1 MRGGFGDEGLQDGV
15 DDGVVPGGGAV
26 VLVGCCG
33 GEGGGAGVCGD
44 LGEAGCVD
52 GLWVWLLVIGVL
64 FGGWMGRAYEG
75 GDGGHCCGFGFGWF
89 G

>member
-1 MRGGFGDEGLQDGV
+1 MECERGGFGDEGLQDAV

-44 LGEAGCVD
+44 LGEAGCVE
-52 GLWVWLLVIGVL
+52 GLFWCGLLVIVVW
-64 FGGWMGRAYEG
+64 WM
-75 GDGGHCCGFGFGWF
+75 
-89 G
+89 

>member
-1 MRGGFGDEGLQDGV
+1 VECERGGFGDEGLQDAV

-52 GLWVWLLVIGVL
+52 GLMIV
-64 FGGWMGRAYEG
+64 
-75 GDGGHCCGFGFGWF
+75 CC
-89 G
+89 

>member
-1 MRGGFGDEGLQDGV
+1 MLFEGGCVRGGFGDEGLQDAV

-33 GEGGGAGVCGD
+33 GEGGGADVCGD

-52 GLWVWLLVIGVL
+52 GLFWEVVVSWCFGL
-64 FGGWMGRAYEG
+64 FGG
-75 GDGGHCCGFGFGWF
+75 
-89 G
+89 

>member
-1 MRGGFGDEGLQDGV
+1 MQCERGGFGDEGLQDAV

-33 GEGGGAGVCGD
+33 GESRGAGVCGD

-52 GLWVWLLVIGVL
+52 GL
-64 FGGWMGRAYEG
+64 
-75 GDGGHCCGFGFGWF
+75 
-89 G
+89 

>member
-1 MRGGFGDEGLQDGV
+1 MRGCFGDEGLQDCV

-44 LGEAGCVD
+44 LGEAGGVD
-52 GLWVWLLVIGVL
+52 GLWVLFVSDCL
-64 FGGWMGRAYEG
+64 FGGRW
-75 GDGGHCCGFGFGWF
+75 
-89 G
+89 